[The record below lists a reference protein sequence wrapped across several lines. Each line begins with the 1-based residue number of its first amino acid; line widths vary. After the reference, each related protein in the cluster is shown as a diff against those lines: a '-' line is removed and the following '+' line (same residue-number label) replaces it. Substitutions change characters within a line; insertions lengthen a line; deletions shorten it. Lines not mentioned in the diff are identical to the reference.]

1 MILVKNMRR
10 SRIGRTRFRS
20 GMNRSSYGNRR
31 GFYYSRSSV
40 PLKGPIAVVF
50 SIGMMLFILS
60 FAFNFVYIFTTDEFN
75 PIFFFIPF
83 GIIIILIA
91 TMMIVSFFNMFKAI
105 KNQKTNPQQ
114 PNVTNPNPLAR
125 NLNTDVNIFQMA
137 QEVGLKVTFLPSK
150 DPSTAQGLILTNKLT
165 ILVKTLTSFETY
177 QNGMVQDLSKGLAT
191 YQAQEAWLIQQP
203 ATFIDND
210 LNFAR
215 FYNVQLLTLEQA
227 NAKLTT
233 FITPKVNQG
242 Q

>member
-1 MILVKNMRR
+1 MRR

-20 GMNRSSYGNRR
+20 SMYRSSFGNRR

-40 PLKGPIAVVF
+40 PLKGPIAVIF
-50 SIGMMLFILS
+50 SVGMMLFILS
-60 FAFNFVYIFTTDEFN
+60 FAFNFIYIFTTDEFN

-83 GIIIILIA
+83 GIMITLVI

-105 KNQKTNPQQ
+105 KNQMTNPQQ
-114 PNVTNPNPLAR
+114 PNVTNPNPFAG

-150 DPSTAQGLILTNKLT
+150 DPSTAQGLIQTNKLT
-165 ILVKTLTSFETY
+165 ILVKTLTRFETY